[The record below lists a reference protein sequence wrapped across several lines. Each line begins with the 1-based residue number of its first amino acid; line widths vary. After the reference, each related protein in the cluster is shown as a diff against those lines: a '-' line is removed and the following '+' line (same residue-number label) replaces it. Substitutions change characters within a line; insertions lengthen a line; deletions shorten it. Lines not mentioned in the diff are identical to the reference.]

1 VGRFKRGIRKHCWLA
16 LFGLLGG
23 LTAHAE
29 APVWALKGAKNTVYL
44 AGSVHVLRAAD
55 SKLPG
60 AFDKAYADSAA
71 LVMES
76 DMDDLNPMEI
86 QGWMLQHGMY
96 VTEGSLKEP
105 IGKER
110 FDKLQIESNKLGIP
124 VEMVDRL
131 EPWVAAMTLAQMQL
145 MKLGFDPEQ
154 GVEMQLVARAKTD
167 RKEITGFE
175 TMPEQLGFL
184 DALPA
189 ADQIRFLDMTIEEMH
204 DVEKSVDDLVAA
216 WRTGNSGKLAALLT
230 EEFNVAPALY
240 TTLVTDRNR
249 RWMPELEKLLKEDR
263 NYLVVVGA
271 LHLVGKGG
279 LLELVKSKGVTVR
292 QLP

>member
-1 VGRFKRGIRKHCWLA
+1 VGRFKRRFRGGGWL
-16 LFGLLGG
+16 LVLGLLGG
-23 LTAHAE
+23 LTAHAD
-29 APVWALKGAKNTVYL
+29 APVWALKGERNTVYL

-55 SKLPG
+55 SKLPA

-76 DMDDLNPMEI
+76 DLDDLDPAEI
-86 QGWMLQHGMY
+86 QGWMLQNGMY
-96 VTEGSLKEP
+96 LTEGSLKET
-105 IGKER
+105 IGRER
-110 FDKLQIESNKLGIP
+110 FERLQVESNKLGLP

-145 MKLGFDPEQ
+145 MKLGFDPQQ

-167 RKEITGFE
+167 GKEITGFE

-184 DALPA
+184 DRLDTE
-189 ADQIRFLDMTIEEMH
+189 DQIRFLDMTIEEMH
-204 DVEKSVDDLVAA
+204 DTEQSVDELVTA
-216 WRTGNSGKLAALLT
+216 WRTGNAVKLAALLSD
-230 EEFNVAPALY
+230 EFDVAPALY
-240 TTLVTDRNR
+240 TTLVTERNR
-249 RWMPELEKLLKEDR
+249 RWMPELERLLKDDR

-279 LLELVKSKGVTVR
+279 LLELTKAQGFEAR
-292 QLP
+292 QLQ

>member
-1 VGRFKRGIRKHCWLA
+1 VGRFKRGIRKHCWFVFL
-16 LFGLLGG
+16 GLLGG

-29 APVWALKGAKNTVYL
+29 SPVWALKGAKNTVYL

-55 SKLPG
+55 AKLPA
-60 AFDKAYADSAA
+60 AFDKAYADSTA
-71 LVMES
+71 LVMET

-96 VTEGSLKEP
+96 VTEGSLKET
-105 IGKER
+105 IGQQR
-110 FDKLQIESNKLGIP
+110 FDKLQIESNKLGLP
-124 VEMVDRL
+124 AEMVDRL

-154 GVEMQLVARAKTD
+154 GVEMQLVGRAKTD
-167 RKEITGFE
+167 KKTITGFE

-184 DALPA
+184 DSLPV

-204 DVEKSVDDLVAA
+204 DTEKSVDELVVA
-216 WRTGNSGKLAALLT
+216 WRTGNSGKLAALLS
-230 EEFNVAPALY
+230 EEFTVAPALY

-249 RWMPELEKLLKEDR
+249 RWMPELEKLLKSDK
-263 NYLVVVGA
+263 NVLVVVGA

-279 LLELVKSKGVTVR
+279 LLDLAKAKGIEAR
-292 QLP
+292 QLQ

>member
-1 VGRFKRGIRKHCWLA
+1 VGRFKRGVRKHCWLV
-16 LFGLLGG
+16 LLGLLGS

-29 APVWALKGAKNTVYL
+29 APVWALKGARNTVYL

-55 SKLPG
+55 SKLPA

-76 DMDDLNPMEI
+76 DMDDLNPTEI

-96 VTEGSLKEP
+96 VTEGSLRET

-110 FDKLQIESNKLGIP
+110 FDKLQVESNKLGLP

-145 MKLGFDPEQ
+145 MKLGFDPQQ
-154 GVEMQLVARAKTD
+154 GVEMQLVSRAQADKKD
-167 RKEITGFE
+167 ITGFE

-184 DALPA
+184 DALPTP
-189 ADQIRFLDMTIEEMH
+189 DQIRFLDMTIEEMH
-204 DVEKSVDDLVAA
+204 DTEKSVDELVMA
-216 WRTGNSGKLAALLT
+216 WRTGNSGKLAALLS
-230 EEFNVAPALY
+230 EEFDVAPALY
-240 TTLVTDRNR
+240 TTLVTARNR
-249 RWMPELEKLLKEDR
+249 RWMPELEKLLKADK

-271 LHLVGKGG
+271 LHLVGKDG
-279 LLELVKSKGVTVR
+279 LLDLAKAKGIEAR
-292 QLP
+292 QLQ